1 MECYLLQ
8 GLKGVENVFTQHTC
22 WLKEILED
30 VFKGRTIDP
39 LYPCFGSEPFRSVCA
54 QICQDNI
61 LGILESF
68 QKFVNVLEALQSS

>member
-39 LYPCFGSEPFRSVCA
+39 LYPCFGSEPFRSVC
-54 QICQDNI
+54 QHSRNS
-61 LGILESF
+61 LELSE
-68 QKFVNVLEALQSS
+68 VCLRPGSSAELLEC